1 MFVSPEVLVRAVVI
15 HLAWLDLAKQPS
27 PGGPSV
33 TVPACPSSTED
44 VAAMATTLRAWASA
58 RQRARAA
65 AGGIQG
71 EYPAISNE
79 VVWTEYASVLR
90 IPTTSEETTKYSA
103 SYSKETTAYPQ
114 FDLFDEF
121 KGNRLNGD
129 PISHSKKWAYDN
141 KYLDSSSRLYNNN
154 YHNYHKKKNTYK

>member
-1 MFVSPEVLVRAVVI
+1 MFLSPEVLVRAAVT
-15 HLAWLDLAKQPS
+15 HLGWWDLARQPS

-33 TVPACPSSTED
+33 RAPVSPSSMED
-44 VAAMATTLRAWASA
+44 VAAMATTLRAWVSA
-58 RQRARAA
+58 RPRARAA
-65 AGGIQG
+65 AAQG
-71 EYPAISNE
+71 EYFAIS
-79 VVWTEYASVLR
+79 TSSGLTYASVLR

-121 KGNRLNGD
+121 KENRVNGD
-129 PISHSKKWAYDN
+129 PISIDSKKWAYDN

-154 YHNYHKKKNTYK
+154 YHNYHKKKKTSYK

>member
-1 MFVSPEVLVRAVVI
+1 MSHIMFVSPEVLVRAAVI

-44 VAAMATTLRAWASA
+44 VAAMETTLRARASA

-71 EYPAISNE
+71 EYPAINNE
-79 VVWTEYASVLR
+79 VVWTDIYML
-90 IPTTSEETTKYSA
+90 
-103 SYSKETTAYPQ
+103 
-114 FDLFDEF
+114 LF
-121 KGNRLNGD
+121 
-129 PISHSKKWAYDN
+129 
-141 KYLDSSSRLYNNN
+141 
-154 YHNYHKKKNTYK
+154 